1 MNYLAVFIGSGLG
14 GISRFAV
21 SAFVGHR
28 IVGNFPWN
36 ILSVNL
42 IGAFLIG
49 VISELLA
56 LKYSESLNMNYLLIA
71 GFLGGFTTFSAFSLE
86 GALMWMKGDYLSLG
100 SYIFASVF
108 GTILLVFVGMRVAR
122 LFIGA

>member
-21 SAFVGHR
+21 SAFIGHR
-28 IVGNFPWN
+28 IIGNFPWN

-56 LKYSESLNMNYLLIA
+56 LKYSESLNMNYLLIV

-86 GALMWMKGDYLSLG
+86 GTL
-100 SYIFASVF
+100 
-108 GTILLVFVGMRVAR
+108 
-122 LFIGA
+122 